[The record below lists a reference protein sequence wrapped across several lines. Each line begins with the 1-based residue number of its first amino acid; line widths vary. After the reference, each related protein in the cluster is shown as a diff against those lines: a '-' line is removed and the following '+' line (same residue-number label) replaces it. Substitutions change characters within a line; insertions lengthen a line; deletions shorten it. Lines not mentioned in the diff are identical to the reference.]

1 MVEVNNQFQ
10 SENQQQIKQKVNEA
24 LIQIIRLKSK

>member
-1 MVEVNNQFQ
+1 MVQVNNQFQ
-10 SENQQQIKQKVNEA
+10 SQNQQQIKQKVNEA

>member
-24 LIQIIRLKSK
+24 LIQIIQLKTK

>member
-1 MVEVNNQFQ
+1 MVQVNNQFQ
-10 SENQQQIKQKVNEA
+10 SEDQQQIKQKVNEA